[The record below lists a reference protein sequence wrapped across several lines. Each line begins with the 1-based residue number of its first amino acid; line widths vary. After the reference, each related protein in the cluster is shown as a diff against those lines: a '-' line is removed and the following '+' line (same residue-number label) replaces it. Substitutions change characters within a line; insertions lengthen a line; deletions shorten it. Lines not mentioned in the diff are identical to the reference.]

1 MQKRDIC
8 LQQSNSNK
16 LENIEDGNCMTGIY
30 DFNVL
35 KVKTVLADGNYTE
48 AWKQIC
54 NSLHNTGRDF
64 HTVSMHP
71 RKNVPEK
78 WFHAI
83 AYGDLVMIQK
93 AEDSRK
99 NSEVTMFRPLRQ
111 AEFEILAPHYN
122 DYVRGISTAI
132 RQTKSQNSSYVITL
146 IAELL

>member
-1 MQKRDIC
+1 
-8 LQQSNSNK
+8 
-16 LENIEDGNCMTGIY
+16 MTGNY
-30 DFNVL
+30 DFKVL
-35 KVKTVLADGNYTE
+35 TVKKVLADGDYIS

-71 RKNVPEK
+71 RRNVPEK

-93 AEDSRK
+93 AEDPGN

-111 AEFEILAPHYN
+111 AEFEILAPLYN
-122 DYVRGISTAI
+122 DYVRGVSTAI